1 VPTAVTEEVAAITV
15 PRTAVPSRG
24 ASGRAWRRPRVQP
37 MGSPDSDEALLA
49 RLRAGDESAFLVL
62 VTRYNGSLLRV
73 ARTFVPNDA
82 VAEEVVQDTWIGV
95 VRGVDR
101 FEGRSSFKTWLFR
114 ILVNRART
122 SGVREHRHDTYDPT
136 GPAVSPERFDATGA
150 WAEPVA
156 PWESD
161 VDDRLVAATW
171 GPALRAALDGLP
183 ERQRDVV
190 LLRDVEGLSGED
202 VCEVLG
208 ISEGNQRVLLHRGR
222 SRLRA
227 ALESELAARGR

>member
-1 VPTAVTEEVAAITV
+1 
-15 PRTAVPSRG
+15 
-24 ASGRAWRRPRVQP
+24 
-37 MGSPDSDEALLA
+37 MDSDEALLD
-49 RLRAGDESAFLVL
+49 RLRNGDETAFLAL
-62 VTRYNGSLLRV
+62 VGRYNGSLLRV
-73 ARTFVPNDA
+73 ARTYVPNDA

-122 SGVREHRHDTYDPT
+122 TGVREHRHDTFDPT
-136 GPAVSPERFDATGA
+136 EPAVSPDRFDASGA
-150 WAEPVA
+150 WAEPIA

-161 VDDRLVAATW
+161 ADDRLVADTW
-171 GPALRAALDGLP
+171 AASLRTALDGLP

-190 LLRDVEGLSGED
+190 VLRDVEGLRSED
-202 VCEVLG
+202 VCAVLG

-227 ALESELAARGR
+227 ALESELATRGR

>member
-1 VPTAVTEEVAAITV
+1 MGAEE
-15 PRTAVPSRG
+15 
-24 ASGRAWRRPRVQP
+24 
-37 MGSPDSDEALLA
+37 SDETLLG
-49 RLRAGDESAFLVL
+49 RLGDGDESAFLAL

-73 ARTFVPNDA
+73 ARTYVPNDA
-82 VAEEVVQDTWIGV
+82 VAQEVVQDTWIGV
-95 VRGVDR
+95 VRGIDR

-122 SGVREHRHDTYDPT
+122 TGVREHRHDTFDPT
-136 GPAVSPERFDATGA
+136 GPAVSPDRFDATGA
-150 WAEPVA
+150 WSAPPA

-171 GPALRAALDGLP
+171 GPALRAALDALP
-183 ERQRDVV
+183 ELQRDVV
-190 LLRDVEGLSGED
+190 LLRDVEGLSGDD
-202 VCEVLG
+202 VCDVLG

-227 ALESELAARGR
+227 VLESELAERGR